1 MHVEYYHK
9 VLNEHISP
17 TRMIHVGLLTQLNVQ
32 PLNVFS
38 IVKAC
43 DFLFIFI
50 ISS

>member
-1 MHVEYYHK
+1 MCVCR

-17 TRMIHVGLLTQLNVQ
+17 TRMIHVRLLTQLNVQ
-32 PLNVFS
+32 QSNVLG